1 MLSLTKLIRE
11 IPATEEDSPEDIFA
25 SAPGFLFTDDLRNQ
39 HGDRGSVIVYKSQ
52 RFGDLS
58 LTTAD
63 PNGEEER
70 TLFSHYLWNAGI
82 LMAERVSGQRLLDD
96 DEKKQW
102 SVQDHSVL
110 ELGAGVGLVGITST
124 LAGATNVCI
133 TDYPARVVL
142 DNLSRNVKH
151 NLPDPLASKATVQGH
166 AWGILDDPFALTNAH
181 KFSRVLAADCFW
193 MPWEHENLAAS
204 MLHFLS
210 ESPDARVLAIG
221 GFHTGRAKLA
231 AFFDVA
237 AERGLEVQ
245 EIYEEDA
252 EGTRRDW
259 VKEKDGGRENV
270 TERKKWLTI
279 AILRRAAEQ
288 GVKSRDE

>member
-1 MLSLTKLIRE
+1 MLSLTELIRE

-39 HGDRGSVIVYKSQ
+39 HGDPGSIIIYKSQ
-52 RFGDLS
+52 RFGDIS

-82 LMAERVSGQRLLDD
+82 LLAERVSGQRLLN
-96 DEKKQW
+96 DEEEKQW
-102 SVQDHSVL
+102 SVQGHNVL
-110 ELGAGVGLVGITST
+110 ELGAGVGLVGIAST
-124 LAGATNVCI
+124 LAGASDVYI
-133 TDYPARVVL
+133 SDYPAQVVL
-142 DNLSRNVKH
+142 DNIKRNVKQ
-151 NLPDPLASKATVQGH
+151 NVPESLASKARVQGH
-166 AWGILDDPFALTNAH
+166 AWGVLDDDFAKANAH
-181 KFSRVLAADCFW
+181 KFNRVLAADCFW
-193 MPWEHENLAAS
+193 MPWQHENLALS

-210 ESPDARVLAIG
+210 DDPDARVLAIG

-237 AERGLEVQ
+237 MEKGLEVQ

-252 EGTRRDW
+252 EGNRREW
-259 VKEKDGGRENV
+259 LKEKDGGRENV

-279 AILRRAAEQ
+279 SILRRGKEQ
-288 GVKSRDE
+288 DR